1 MWMATLT
8 YASALILVVQ
18 GFYLMYR
25 STKVPN
31 FAIGAISTIG
41 AYSAYTCKDVFG
53 LHLNLGYPI
62 AFMVGAVLTLFIS
75 VLIIEPLI
83 KRGRSVVEITLATIG
98 LGILFEALI
107 QMFVYLLRTILDRY
121 YSSVMLYHYIYK
133 DYGVDS
139 AFLVSTFLAF
149 SSFLLLRHVFLKT
162 RFGLSNKAAWENLS
176 LAQVQGVNP
185 VKDRICLW
193 MVAGGLSGLAGGV
206 MVMRFHVTPI
216 MGSWMMIAVFASVIL
231 GGMDSH
237 RGAFIGSLVI
247 GFVEILGTSWAQRMI
262 GVWFGEYR
270 SILTIF
276 LMVIGLLIN
285 PNGLFGKEIP
295 ANQVR
300 WGFINR
306 FSRKQWITIISIFL
320 LSGCIFTYI
329 CTVNRVKARDTVLQ
343 EFSDYD
349 LEVMNMNRSLTS
361 FFAGNI
367 TSFKNM
373 INRLNVTKVYVEPY
387 TEKSSELRFFFLR
400 NNIYWKIDVKLEYYG
415 ICQYQA
421 R

>member
-1 MWMATLT
+1 
-8 YASALILVVQ
+8 
-18 GFYLMYR
+18 
-25 STKVPN
+25 
-31 FAIGAISTIG
+31 
-41 AYSAYTCKDVFG
+41 
-53 LHLNLGYPI
+53 
-62 AFMVGAVLTLFIS
+62 
-75 VLIIEPLI
+75 
-83 KRGRSVVEITLATIG
+83 
-98 LGILFEALI
+98 
-107 QMFVYLLRTILDRY
+107 
-121 YSSVMLYHYIYK
+121 
-133 DYGVDS
+133 
-139 AFLVSTFLAF
+139 
-149 SSFLLLRHVFLKT
+149 VFLKT

-237 RGAFIGSLVI
+237 RGAFIGALVI
-247 GFVEILGTSWAQRMI
+247 GFVEILGTSWTQRMI

-270 SILTIF
+270 SILTIS
-276 LMVIGLLIN
+276 LMVIVLLIN

-295 ANQVR
+295 ANQIR

-343 EFSDYD
+343 EFADYD
-349 LEVMNMNRSLTS
+349 LEVMDMNRSLTS